1 MERDK
6 DGVVVTRY
14 IFIWKVKSLDSSVNK
29 EPALSYPLSTINYEG
44 FSYSKFKR
52 RHHFYKGIIQD
63 GGPELH
69 YRAG

>member
-29 EPALSYPLSTINYEG
+29 APVLSYPLSPINQEG
-44 FSYSKFKR
+44 LSYSNFKR
-52 RHHFYKGIIQD
+52 SHDLRKVY
-63 GGPELH
+63 L
-69 YRAG
+69 RTVV